1 MYELDNNGH
10 ETWCTHVRSLLDSIA
25 LRDVWDTQNI
35 PPDFQNIEHL
45 KSKFNT
51 ALDDKFIRGWTC
63 QINNRNENPILR
75 TYAKFK
81 SNFKTEPYLTSL
93 RVKRNQ
99 MNIARFRVSS
109 HQLAIEKGHHQLP
122 VIPPHERLCHYCTKG
137 KVDDELHFLLQCDFN
152 EQDRRSFFNSISG
165 YQDNVYAVD
174 ENELFKSIMGSH
186 VPQVLFA
193 LGKFISEGFK
203 KRKLH

>member
-1 MYELDNNGH
+1 MTFGILKIYH
-10 ETWCTHVRSLLDSIA
+10 QS
-25 LRDVWDTQNI
+25 
-35 PPDFQNIEHL
+35 FIEHL
-45 KSKFNT
+45 KSKMNT
-51 ALDDKFIRGWTC
+51 ALEDKYIRGWTC

-75 TYAKFK
+75 NYAKFK
-81 SNFKTEPYLTSL
+81 SKFITEPYLTSL
-93 RVKRNQ
+93 RVKRYQ

-109 HQLAIEKGHHQLP
+109 HQLAIEKGRHQLP

-152 EQDRRSFFNSISG
+152 ERDRRSFFYSISG
-165 YQDNVYAVD
+165 YLNNVYAVD

-193 LGKFISEGFK
+193 LGNLFPKDLRNGNYIK
-203 KRKLH
+203 KRRKISLGTHM

>member
-1 MYELDNNGH
+1 MHPCAVTFRLDR
-10 ETWCTHVRSLLDSIA
+10 TQRRL
-25 LRDVWDTQNI
+25 DTQYI
-35 PPDFQNIEHL
+35 PLEFQTIEHL
-45 KSKFNT
+45 KSKINT
-51 ALDDKFIRGWTC
+51 ALEDKYIRGWTC

-75 TYAKFK
+75 IYAKFK
-81 SNFKTEPYLTSL
+81 SNFITELCLTSL
-93 RVKRNQ
+93 RVKRYQ
-99 MNIARFRVSS
+99 MNIAQFRVSS
-109 HQLAIEKGHHQLP
+109 LQLAIEKGRHEVP

-137 KVDDELHFLLQCDFN
+137 KVDDKLHFLLQCDFN

-165 YQDNVYAVD
+165 YLDNVYAVD